1 MRQDIEQ
8 VLKTFGNKKMHP
20 NKREIKRVE
29 EILWSDETLLYISAT
44 NIEIIVSNSKKKES
58 SHGVCVL
65 TNKRFFF
72 KGGNIGGE
80 AADSIT
86 LDKID
91 SVNAE
96 SSFFLN
102 HVCFHALSKSYK
114 VLCGDKKEMEKLQ
127 RTFEDAIRNYAPA
140 NPNATNPL
148 DQIKKLAELHKAGI
162 ISDAE
167 FETKKAAL
175 LSRI

>member
-20 NKREIKRVE
+20 NKKEIKRTE
-29 EILWSDETLLYISAT
+29 EILWPDETVLYISAT
-44 NIEIIVSNSKKKES
+44 NIEIIVSNSKKKET

-65 TNKRFFF
+65 SNKRFFF

-80 AADSIT
+80 ATESIM

-102 HVCFHALSKSYK
+102 HVCFHALSKSYRI
-114 VLCGDKKEMEKLQ
+114 LCGDKKEMEKLLH
-127 RTFEDAIRNYAPA
+127 TFEGAVRNYSSA
-140 NPNATNPL
+140 NSSETNPL
-148 DQIKKLAELHKAGI
+148 DQIKKLAELRDTGA
-162 ISDAE
+162 ISNEE
-167 FETKKAAL
+167 FEAKKVVL
-175 LSRI
+175 LSRL